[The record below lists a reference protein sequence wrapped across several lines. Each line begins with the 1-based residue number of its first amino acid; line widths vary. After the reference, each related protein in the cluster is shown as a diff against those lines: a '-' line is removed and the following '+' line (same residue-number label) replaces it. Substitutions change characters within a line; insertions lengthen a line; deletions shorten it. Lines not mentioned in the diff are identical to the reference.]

1 MGEDG
6 ERGGAPDA
14 TDRVGSMKRLQA
26 VVSGRVQG
34 VGFREFVRHEA
45 ATRGICGYVR
55 NSDDGRRVEVVAEG
69 DDAAIEDLVR
79 ILHSG
84 PRFAVVDDV
93 DAEFSEASRGFA
105 KFSVEM

>member
-1 MGEDG
+1 
-6 ERGGAPDA
+6 
-14 TDRVGSMKRLQA
+14 MKRLQA

-45 ATRGICGYVR
+45 ASRGICGYVR

-69 DDAAIEDLVR
+69 DDQLIDELLRV
-79 ILHSG
+79 LHAG

-93 DAEFSEASRGFA
+93 AAEFSDASQAFA

>member
-1 MGEDG
+1 MARDDTQ
-6 ERGGAPDA
+6 A
-14 TDRVGSMKRLQA
+14 VKRLQA

-55 NSDDGRRVEVVAEG
+55 NSDDGQRVEVVAEG
-69 DDAAIEDLVR
+69 ADAAIGELVDV
-79 ILHSG
+79 LHRG

-93 DAEFSEASRGFA
+93 DAEFSEASLGFA